1 VLLDRRLIIVL
12 PISWPAFSIMQDGN
26 GHARIR
32 GIPLCVSNEVTTM
45 KSQLMGKTA
54 LITGAAQGIGR
65 AAASLF
71 ARAGAKVISTDRNFE
86 QLEDLSDAIRRRLD
100 VTDDAAIRALAKEVG
115 AIDVLFNC
123 AGIVLGGTV
132 LDTNDEN
139 WERSFDINVYAIAR
153 TTRAFLPGMLEKG
166 GGSIINVASVAG
178 SVKGLPNRCA
188 YGASKAAVIGLTK
201 AVAADYVTRGI
212 RCNAVCP
219 GTVDS
224 PSLHQRWAEA
234 SNPESARKAFVA
246 RQPMG
251 RLGTPEEIASLVLWL
266 ASDASA
272 FTTGQA
278 FVVDGGITI

>member
-1 VLLDRRLIIVL
+1 
-12 PISWPAFSIMQDGN
+12 MEQM
-26 GHARIR
+26 
-32 GIPLCVSNEVTTM
+32 E
-45 KSQLMGKTA
+45 KQLAGKTA

-65 AAASLF
+65 AAAALF
-71 ARAGAKVISTDRNFE
+71 AREGAKVIATDRNPD
-86 QLEDLSDAIRRRLD
+86 QLEDLPGALRRKLD
-100 VTDDAAIRALAKEVG
+100 VTDDAAIRALAKESGTVD
-115 AIDVLFNC
+115 ILFNC
-123 AGIVLGGTV
+123 AGIVVGGTV
-132 LDTNDEN
+132 LDSSDED

-153 TTRAFLPGMLEKG
+153 TTRAFLPAMLEKG
-166 GGSIINVASVAG
+166 AGSIINVASVAG
-178 SVKGLPNRCA
+178 SIKGLPNRCA

-224 PSLHQRWAEA
+224 PSLRQRWAETGD
-234 SNPESARKAFVA
+234 PEAARKAFIA

-251 RLGTPEEIASLVLWL
+251 RLGTVDEIASMVLWL

-278 FVVDGGITI
+278 FVIDGGMAI